1 MVQAA
6 LKANSDSFTLE
17 HCLPSWTHRGK
28 AVFQGGRFERE
39 PVIFLSLTVSF
50 RQRSNNLY
58 KHNSLGTYHQ
68 LFFLAVTG
76 IVHPNHVKH

>member
-6 LKANSDSFTLE
+6 LKANSDSFLE

-39 PVIFLSLTVSF
+39 LVIFLGLTDE
-50 RQRSNNLY
+50 
-58 KHNSLGTYHQ
+58 
-68 LFFLAVTG
+68 
-76 IVHPNHVKH
+76 VK

>member
-17 HCLPSWTHRGK
+17 HCLPCWTHRGK

-39 PVIFLSLTVSF
+39 PVIFLGLTDEIKS
-50 RQRSNNLY
+50 
-58 KHNSLGTYHQ
+58 
-68 LFFLAVTG
+68 
-76 IVHPNHVKH
+76 